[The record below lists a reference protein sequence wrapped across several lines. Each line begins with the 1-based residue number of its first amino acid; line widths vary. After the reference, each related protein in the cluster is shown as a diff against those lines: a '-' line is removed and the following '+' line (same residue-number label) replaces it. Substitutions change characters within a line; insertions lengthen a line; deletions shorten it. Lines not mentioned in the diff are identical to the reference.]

1 MTEWVLEARDLRIS
15 FGAGETQVKA
25 VDGVSLT
32 VGPGEAYG
40 LVGPDGAGKT
50 TTMRLLVGA
59 LSHGSGEVRILG
71 HDLRHDVSDALEKVG
86 YLAQRFSLYSELTVQ
101 ENLAFFGTVRGVRGA
116 ALKAR
121 SAELLHFVGLS
132 EFEGRQARKL
142 SGGMKQK
149 LGLAC
154 ALIHS
159 PRVLLLDEPTTG
171 VDPVTRQ
178 DFWQL
183 IIRLMA
189 DGVAVV
195 VSTPYMDEAARCN
208 RLGFM
213 HSGRILMQGTP
224 RQLTGMMGGRVLM
237 LFCRERAIARTV
249 CQADPDVEDVAAFGE
264 RLHLRLSACAVNG
277 ANGGCQ
283 EAVERLRASLTAAG
297 VQVDELA
304 PIPAS
309 LEDVF
314 IALKEGVLLEDDAPR
329 EQHAGSETR
338 GRGDAGTRGRGDTE
352 TRRHGDGPRGQ
363 LAGSE
368 TRRHGDAETRGDGD
382 TETQGAA
389 A

>member
-1 MTEWVLEARDLRIS
+1 MTEPVLEARDLRIS
-15 FGAGETQVKA
+15 FGAGETRIKA

-40 LVGPDGAGKT
+40 MVGPDGAGKT

-59 LSHGSGEVRILG
+59 LGHGSGEVRILG
-71 HDLRHDVSDALEKVG
+71 QDLRHGGAGVLLHVG

-101 ENLAFFGTVRGVRGA
+101 ENLEFFGTVRDLRGP

-132 EFEGRQARKL
+132 GFEDRQAGKL

-154 ALIHS
+154 ALIHR
-159 PRVLLLDEPTTG
+159 PRLLLLDEPTTG

-183 IIRLMA
+183 IIRLLA
-189 DGVAVV
+189 EGVAVV

-213 HSGRILMQGTP
+213 LGGRILMQGPP
-224 RQLTGMMGGRVLM
+224 RQLTGLLAGRVLM
-237 LFCRERAIARTV
+237 LFCGQRAVARAV
-249 CQADPDVEDVAAFGE
+249 CLADPDVEDVAAFGE
-264 RLHLRLSACAVNG
+264 RLHLRLAARAGSQATLD
-277 ANGGCQ
+277 
-283 EAVERLRASLTAAG
+283 RLSASLSAAG
-297 VQVDELA
+297 VRVDELCT
-304 PIPAS
+304 IPPS

-314 IALKEGVLLEDDAPR
+314 IALKEGVLP
-329 EQHAGSETR
+329 G
-338 GRGDAGTRGRGDTE
+338 G
-352 TRRHGDGPRGQ
+352 
-363 LAGSE
+363 
-368 TRRHGDAETRGDGD
+368 
-382 TETQGAA
+382 
-389 A
+389 